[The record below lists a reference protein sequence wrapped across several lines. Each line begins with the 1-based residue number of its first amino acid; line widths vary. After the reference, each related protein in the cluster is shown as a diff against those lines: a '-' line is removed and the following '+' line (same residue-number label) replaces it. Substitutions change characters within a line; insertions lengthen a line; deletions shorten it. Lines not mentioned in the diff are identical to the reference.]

1 MVLNQITIHFRLG
14 KIPFDLLLKTVCTT
28 WITFCLFFCLKAYTG
43 KYIPHYTRNVLL
55 VLLLVW
61 FVRCIFHWSSYIL
74 CTLLRKIFKTFSVFF
89 SEHAKETLGTNH
101 VMNYSVFL
109 ESTDGNQ
116 NNDQPNDK
124 YTFVS

>member
-1 MVLNQITIHFRLG
+1 MCCWFFFSFGSSAVYFTGRL
-14 KIPFDLLLKTVCTT
+14 ISYALYSERYLK
-28 WITFCLFFCLKAYTG
+28 LFL
-43 KYIPHYTRNVLL
+43 
-55 VLLLVW
+55 
-61 FVRCIFHWSSYIL
+61 
-74 CTLLRKIFKTFSVFF
+74 FF